1 MSTKANP
8 SLVKKSW
15 SLTPTK
21 VIATGDLPV
30 GPPKSGPKISPR
42 ANDND
47 PMERK
52 KQKIFYIELDT
63 PGTRIDDQGPT
74 GQGNGLS
81 PVEGSEKI
89 EDDEPEEPDTN
100 IHWYYGDMI
109 RRMTVMNKRG
119 DKIKSGRVPDPN
131 N

>member
-1 MSTKANP
+1 
-8 SLVKKSW
+8 
-15 SLTPTK
+15 
-21 VIATGDLPV
+21 
-30 GPPKSGPKISPR
+30 
-42 ANDND
+42 
-47 PMERK
+47 MERK